1 MRLKNLTVS
10 VGRFRQHPGRV
21 VSLALLLSLL
31 QPRVVRS
38 EDSVSYKFQ
47 NYQEDA
53 DRILIRSHYLMGDK
67 TIGDAFRL
75 KVEGLIDSISG
86 ASPTGQP
93 APEGSDQVPLSEL
106 EDERKAII
114 IDASNQFG
122 PQNVTL
128 QYAYSTESDYDSN
141 GVSVSLARDL
151 NQKNTTL
158 QFGYAYTDDSIRALY
173 LEDWQK
179 KKTHDFFAGVTQL
192 IDKNTVFTFNL
203 SYGDISGF
211 INDPYKLVE
220 KNIEL
225 LPGLSL
231 PLTFPENRPT
241 HRTKFISYFGLTRHL
256 ENLNASIDGSY
267 RYFRD
272 NHGIGSHTFQVEWFQ
287 KFGGSFILRPI
298 LRWYR
303 QSAADFYYVTLD
315 GTDIDP
321 QEIPSGL
328 APHYSADY
336 RISEFDA
343 WTYGLKAVFEVND
356 WLRLDGAVERYEMS
370 GRDGVTSAS
379 AYPKATV
386 ITVGASAHF

>member
-1 MRLKNLTVS
+1 MA
-10 VGRFRQHPGRV
+10 
-21 VSLALLLSLL
+21 SLALLLSLL
-31 QPRVVRS
+31 QPRDVRG

-47 NYQEDA
+47 DYREDA

-67 TIGDAFRL
+67 TIGDTFRL

-106 EDERKAII
+106 TDERKAII

-122 PQNVTL
+122 PQNLNL

-141 GVSVSLARDL
+141 GVSVSLARDI

-158 QFGYAYTDDSIRALY
+158 QLGYAYTDDSIRALY
-173 LEDWQK
+173 LEEWQK

-241 HRTKFISYFGLTRHL
+241 HRTKFISYL
-256 ENLNASIDGSY
+256 
-267 RYFRD
+267 
-272 NHGIGSHTFQVEWFQ
+272 
-287 KFGGSFILRPI
+287 
-298 LRWYR
+298 
-303 QSAADFYYVTLD
+303 
-315 GTDIDP
+315 GTD
-321 QEIPSGL
+321 PS
-328 APHYSADY
+328 P
-336 RISEFDA
+336 
-343 WTYGLKAVFEVND
+343 
-356 WLRLDGAVERYEMS
+356 
-370 GRDGVTSAS
+370 
-379 AYPKATV
+379 
-386 ITVGASAHF
+386 